1 MNLPTNKS
9 FGLTFGTVFFIIF
22 LFVIYKYD
30 ISIFGLSLLSISF
43 IFYFLGFT
51 NSKFLHPLNFVWF
64 KFGIFLGMIVSPII
78 LGIIFFFVVT
88 PTGIIVRIF
97 KKDLLGLK
105 FNDETT
111 YWIKKQTT
119 KSKMKNQF

>member
-22 LFVIYKYD
+22 LFVLYKYD
-30 ISIFGLSLLSISF
+30 ISIFGLSLLSVSF

-64 KFGIFLGMIVSPII
+64 KFGIFLGKIVSPII

-105 FNDETT
+105 FNNQST
-111 YWIKKQTT
+111 YWINKQAT